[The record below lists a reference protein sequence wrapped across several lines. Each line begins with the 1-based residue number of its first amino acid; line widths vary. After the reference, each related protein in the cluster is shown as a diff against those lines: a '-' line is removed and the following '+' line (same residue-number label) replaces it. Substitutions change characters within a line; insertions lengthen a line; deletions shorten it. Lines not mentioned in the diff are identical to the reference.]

1 MIAALLAVCSTGS
14 ALALPWAVWDV
25 TIALARREPIA
36 GPVMR
41 LSSLALGAAGTQA
54 GSGWL
59 LARAGEALLLRL
71 RRRVIDHVLRLQLSA
86 AQAQGAGDLTTRVT
100 SGAARVHA

>member
-1 MIAALLAVCSTGS
+1 MPRLGAAPAARVHLRLSCLSRGSRALLVIAALLAVCSTGS

-59 LARAGEALLLRL
+59 LARAA
-71 RRRVIDHVLRLQLSA
+71 
-86 AQAQGAGDLTTRVT
+86 
-100 SGAARVHA
+100 